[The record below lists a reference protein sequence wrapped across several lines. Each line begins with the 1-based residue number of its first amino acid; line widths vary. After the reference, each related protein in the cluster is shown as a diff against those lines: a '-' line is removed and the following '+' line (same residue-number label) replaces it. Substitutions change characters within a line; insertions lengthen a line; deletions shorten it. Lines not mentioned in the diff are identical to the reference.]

1 MAPTCIN
8 FGTRYWRRFSS
19 HSGSILLFTG
29 YETIPLVRLETSG
42 GVLSTVD
49 MMLQRRDGPRW
60 LREPDD
66 DDDDNDS
73 QAPFNEFN
81 EFKKSLYCS
90 LVCPNT
96 HRHRDTQTTKR
107 AKFSNVR
114 IYVIYAIV

>member
-1 MAPTCIN
+1 MAPTYIN

-49 MMLQRRDGPRW
+49 MMLQRRDGPRR

-66 DDDDNDS
+66 DDDDDS
-73 QAPFNEFN
+73 QAPFNEF
-81 EFKKSLYCS
+81 KKSLHCS

>member
-1 MAPTCIN
+1 MAPTYIN

-29 YETIPLVRLETSG
+29 YETIPFVRLETSG

-49 MMLQRRDGPRW
+49 MVLQRCDGPRW

-66 DDDDNDS
+66 DDDDD
-73 QAPFNEFN
+73 
-81 EFKKSLYCS
+81 EFKKSLHCS

-96 HRHRDTQTTKR
+96 ETHRLRNARSLATC
-107 AKFSNVR
+107 ASM
-114 IYVIYAIV
+114 